1 MHQNKLISKLR
12 SLLCKICSTIHL
24 SSRRVANARRYG
36 VDALYLVVTTDPLRK
51 SLTRTNPVKSFSKN
65 LRYFSY
71 SFPMICIMV
80 LLAGL
85 VYGTCFVSPDYNNA
99 YAEGVGDEDYGIM
112 PLATANPSAS
122 LTVGGSSSVNL
133 TANTT
138 PGNTAYASTN
148 VSYSATDTTA
158 YTLQAT
164 YANGNTSLKYDGTS
178 GTTIGGAGGKAG
190 SSLGDNTWGFAWAA
204 SNTAESAYAN
214 QTYYTMP
221 AYGTKSTSL
230 STGRLE
236 NGTSVTSTTKKIIF
250 AAKFSSNATTGH
262 YKTKVL
268 LSLSATPKATYNY
281 SLAYNANNGT
291 GAPSTQTA
299 NNQDT
304 TSYTFTISSTKP
316 TRTGYDFLGW
326 ADSSTATTAQYSS
339 GTTITL
345 QSSSPSKTIYAVWK
359 SSLFGGITTMQAMTS
374 TICSN
379 ANIGDSVTLTD
390 TRDNST
396 YTVAKLSDGK
406 CWMTQNLRIV
416 NKTLT
421 PSDSN
426 VNTNFT
432 VPASAGWT
440 DASNTGNHVYYGN
453 KPDYGAYYTWHTATA
468 GTSASTYDICPKGW
482 RLPTG
487 GSSGEFQTLY
497 NKGNAKVGTWSKDST
512 TAGYWLGGA
521 ANATGAGLFLAAGYI
536 YLSFGSLTNTGT
548 QGLYWS
554 RTISTDSNI
563 YGLNLTSTNLWP
575 AYSFDD
581 RAYGRTVRCI
591 AK

>member
-1 MHQNKLISKLR
+1 MQQKKI
-12 SLLCKICSTIHL
+12 LLFDRFKRRLKI
-24 SSRRVANARRYG
+24 
-36 VDALYLVVTTDPLRK
+36 RK
-51 SLTRTNPVKSFSKN
+51 TFGKTKCCG

-85 VYGTCFVSPDYNNA
+85 VYGICFISPDYNNA
-99 YAEGVGDEDYGIM
+99 YAEGTGDEDYGIM

-122 LTVGGSSSVNL
+122 LTVGGSSSASL
-133 TANTT
+133 TTNTT

-148 VSYSATDTTA
+148 VTYSATDTTA

-190 SSLGDNTWGFAWAA
+190 SSLGDNTWGFAWVAG
-204 SNTAESAYAN
+204 STAESAYAN

-221 AYGTKSTSL
+221 AYGTKGTSL

-268 LSLSATPKATYNY
+268 LSLSATPKATYYY

-291 GAPSTQTA
+291 GAPGTQTA

-339 GTTITL
+339 GSTITL

-359 SSLFGGITTMQAMTS
+359 STAPTVQGFGGITKMQDMTS
-374 TICSN
+374 TVCNSVAKN
-379 ANIGDSVTLTD
+379 AAGQLYD

-396 YTVAKLSDGK
+396 YTIAKLSDGK
-406 CWMTQNLRIV
+406 CWMTQNLRITRETI
-416 NKTLT
+416 KAK
-421 PSDSN
+421 DSSN
-426 VNTNFT
+426 TTGTVTSADTNTNSNYNI
-432 VPASAGWT
+432 PAST
-440 DASNTGNHVYYGN
+440 DSAFNATQSGSYYTNQQVRAAADNG
-453 KPDYGAYYTWHTATA
+453 YGAYYSYNVATLNKVASQSSGTA
-468 GTSASTYDICPKGW
+468 TYDICPKGW

-487 GSSGEFQTLY
+487 NTTGEFQALY
-497 NKGNAKVGTWSKDST
+497 DKWT
-512 TAGYWLGGA
+512 TATWTTNNGKNGRWLGA
-521 ANATGAGLFLAAGYI
+521 ANAASGGAFFPAAGLVYTGDLVYTGSEGY
-536 YLSFGSLTNTGT
+536 
-548 QGLYWS
+548 YWS
-554 RTISTDSNI
+554 NTIYNATYAYVLGFGGGGVN
-563 YGLNLTSTNLWP
+563 P
-575 AYSFDD
+575 AGNGERYVGNS
-581 RAYGRTVRCI
+581 VRCV